1 LGFQPDG
8 RLTLR
13 LPLAGARNSS
23 AEHRIAFLQQAE
35 DCVAALPGVRAVA
48 AVDTLPLGGFGSA
61 STFAVEGQAAPAGKP
76 MILVRGVTPGYFR
89 TMGMPLVEGRDFT
102 GADTSQAPL
111 VVVVSRTLARRFFPQ
126 GGAVGSRLML
136 DPNRLAQ
143 IVGVVGDVQPETI
156 QGDAWF
162 TLYGPYAQ
170 NAFRG
175 MTLVM
180 RSALPP
186 ESILPAAARAI
197 HELDPGQPVSDARP
211 LASVVGQAVAGARFN
226 TLLLAIFAQI
236 AFVLAAVGVYGV
248 VSYDV
253 SQRTGEIGL
262 RVALGAQRGDVLL
275 LILRQAAVLAGLG
288 IAAGLAAAWAL
299 TRLMATMLYG
309 VAATDAYTFVLIPVL
324 LGAVVLIAGY
334 LPSRRAMALDPAL
347 ALRQE

>member
-1 LGFQPDG
+1 M
-8 RLTLR
+8 
-13 LPLAGARNSS
+13 
-23 AEHRIAFLQQAE
+23 
-35 DCVAALPGVRAVA
+35 V
-48 AVDTLPLGGFGSA
+48 
-61 STFAVEGQAAPAGKP
+61 
-76 MILVRGVTPGYFR
+76 LVRGVTPGYFR

-126 GGAVGSRLML
+126 GSAVGSRLML
-136 DPNRLAQ
+136 DPNRVAQ